1 MIGPIKISRSIK
13 ELTYKIKEIER
24 KYICERGEEISI
36 SKIAKIL
43 KVPKEEI
50 IMALE
55 SEKAVESVDE
65 KNYEN
70 DNRGESK
77 INNISNGKDEATI
90 LVNKI
95 CLGNLIKELDKREQE
110 IILLRFYREKTQAEV
125 AKRLGITQV
134 QVSRIEKKILLS
146 MREKIL

>member
-1 MIGPIKISRSIK
+1 M
-13 ELTYKIKEIER
+13 
-24 KYICERGEEISI
+24 CEEGEEISV

-50 IMALE
+50 VMALE

-65 KNYEN
+65 EIYEN

-77 INNISNGKDEATI
+77 VNNISNGKDEATL

-95 CLGNLIKELDKREQE
+95 CLNNLIKELDKREQE

>member
-1 MIGPIKISRSIK
+1 M
-13 ELTYKIKEIER
+13 
-24 KYICERGEEISI
+24 CEKGEEISV

-43 KVPKEEI
+43 KVSKEEI
-50 IMALE
+50 VMALE

-65 KNYEN
+65 EIYEN

-77 INNISNGKDEATI
+77 VNTISNGKDEATL

-95 CLGNLIKELDKREQE
+95 CLNNLIKELDKREQE

>member
-1 MIGPIKISRSIK
+1 M
-13 ELTYKIKEIER
+13 
-24 KYICERGEEISI
+24 CEKGEEISV

-43 KVPKEEI
+43 KVSKEEI
-50 IMALE
+50 VMALE

-65 KNYEN
+65 EIYEN

-77 INNISNGKDEATI
+77 VNTISNGKDEATL

-95 CLGNLIKELDKREQE
+95 CLNNLIKELDKREQE
-110 IILLRFYREKTQAEV
+110 IILLRFYREKTQEEV

-134 QVSRIEKKILLS
+134 QVSRIEKKILLN
-146 MREKIL
+146 MREKIS